1 MVAKTDDPRPLQPIK
16 QVDRLRAPVLGLYGG
31 ADAGIPLTSLDQMR
45 EAVKKAGKRA
55 EIVVYPDAP
64 HGFNAD
70 YRPSYR
76 KEAAEDG
83 WKRML
88 AWFKEN
94 GAA

>member
-1 MVAKTDDPRPLQPIK
+1 VNLWSRPPARAHPSRALRDVAAEALSFSPS
-16 QVDRLRAPVLGLYGG
+16 GL
-31 ADAGIPLTSLDQMR
+31 
-45 EAVKKAGKRA
+45 KKLNSKSQ
-55 EIVVYPDAP
+55 IHTYPEAP

-76 KEAAEDG
+76 KDAAEDG
-83 WKRML
+83 WKRMM